1 MLRPAALL
9 TLLLLALVCPSAW
22 AETPTERLRELFAE
36 ANRIITAPEADH
48 DPTGALARVRVLVAG
63 GFDFRGAAEQALGR
77 EWAARSRAERDE
89 FVRLFADLLDRNLIA
104 RVAMTARLADG
115 GFAIRFLDETRDGN
129 TATVRAA
136 VTARDGH
143 ELSFAYRMLRSVQGW
158 KVRDV
163 VMDGVSVVANYQAQ
177 VARVL
182 QTGSFQELL
191 THMRSKASP
200 GEVVLAGLA
209 DEERDEAI
217 ARVEPAALVART
229 PAVETAATPRPA
241 VDAGPVRHAAAPEA
255 TPSKREPAPTRVTAR
270 PIATSVSYW
279 VQLGAFR
286 SAAGAIRL
294 AAGVP
299 DQDLTVQSGPGE
311 SLRVLVGPFDTRA
324 AAAARAHELRAR
336 GYAPFVAET
345 RD

>member
-1 MLRPAALL
+1 MLRPAAFL
-9 TLLLLALVCPSAW
+9 TLLLLALVCPAAW

-36 ANRIITAPEADH
+36 ANRIITAPEADN
-48 DPTGALARVRVLVAG
+48 DPAGALARVRALVAG
-63 GFDFRGAAEQALGR
+63 VIDFRGAAEQALGR
-77 EWAARSRAERDE
+77 EWATRSRSERDE

-104 RVAMTARLADG
+104 RVAMTARLSAG
-115 GFAIRFLDETRDGN
+115 GFAIRFLDETRDGD
-129 TATVRAA
+129 TTTVRAA

-143 ELSFAYRMLRSVQGW
+143 ESSFAYRMGRSAQGW

-182 QTGSFQELL
+182 QGGSFQDLL
-191 THMRSKASP
+191 AQMRSKASP
-200 GEVVLAGLA
+200 GDVVLAGLA
-209 DEERDEAI
+209 DEEREEAVSRI
-217 ARVEPAALVART
+217 EPAALVART
-229 PAVETAATPRPA
+229 PAVETAAVPRPA
-241 VDAGPVRHAAAPEA
+241 AEPGPARHAAALAA
-255 TPSKREPAPTRVTAR
+255 TPSKRESAPARVAAR

-299 DQDLTVQSGPGE
+299 DRELTVQSGPGE

-324 AAAARAHELRAR
+324 AAATRAHELRAR